1 MGLHFCSLPDKA
13 KTLTQKAE
21 EYGVHLSTMIRG
33 LKPIKEDIK
42 ANNRNLLLP
51 RQYKKI
57 YEFLG
62 EPEYEGRDKL
72 F

>member
-1 MGLHFCSLPDKA
+1 MAEKA
-13 KTLTQKAE
+13 KTLNQLAA
-21 EYGVHLSTMIRG
+21 EYGVHVSTLRNW
-33 LKPIKEDIK
+33 LKPIKEEVYEGK
-42 ANNRNLLLP
+42 RKLLLP

-62 EPEYEGRDKL
+62 EPD